1 MEETLLGG
9 DKYAM
14 KHVRQFVYVVVT
26 VFQLN
31 YRFKLFDLD

>member
-14 KHVRQFVYVVVT
+14 KHVRQFNYTVVA
-26 VFQLN
+26 VFKLN
-31 YRFKLFDLD
+31 YRFKLFG